1 MQKTMA
7 FAKHALSAVAVLAL
21 LGCTEEAPQVVTYE
35 RALQISREVAQKH
48 GYDLKKYAL
57 DTFGDPAADKEKWL
71 IVYHCSPAPANPD
84 CSFLVAVDR
93 KTGSA
98 EIYPSG

>member
-1 MQKTMA
+1 MQKKSAIALCVFHAITVIA
-7 FAKHALSAVAVLAL
+7 F
-21 LGCTEEAPQVVTYE
+21 LGCAKTAPSSVSYE
-35 RALQISREVAQKH
+35 RTLLISRETAQKH
-48 GYDLKKYAL
+48 GYDLRKYAL

-71 IVYHCSPAPANPD
+71 IVYHCKPAPANPD

-98 EIYPSG
+98 EIHPGG

>member
-1 MQKTMA
+1 MPIKQK
-7 FAKHALSAVAVLAL
+7 LPIAVFSLVAMTLI
-21 LGCTEEAPQVVTYE
+21 GCGRQDEQPVTYE
-35 RALQISREVAQKH
+35 RAITISRATAERH
-48 GYDLKKYAL
+48 GYDLRRYAL

-71 IVYHCSPAPANPD
+71 IAYGCLPAPPPPG

-98 EIYPSG
+98 ELFPGE